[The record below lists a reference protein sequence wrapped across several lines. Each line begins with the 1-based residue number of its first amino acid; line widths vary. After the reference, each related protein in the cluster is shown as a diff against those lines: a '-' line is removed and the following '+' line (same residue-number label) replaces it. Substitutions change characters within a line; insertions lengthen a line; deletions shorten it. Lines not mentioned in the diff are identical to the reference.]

1 MITAAAVCPS
11 PPLLA
16 AEVTGQADVL
26 PELRRACAS
35 AVGRLL
41 DGDPDRVVIVGAGPA
56 TADWDPGD
64 RLDLSAY
71 APGVAGRS
79 DPSPG
84 GPTPALAGARPDL
97 PLAVGLGAM
106 LLDAAGYQGPLEL
119 RAVAETASPQEC
131 ARLGAELAG
140 ARSRTALLAV
150 GDGTARRTLK
160 APGRF
165 DERAEPFDDIVA
177 RAFADGDLAALA
189 GLDPVLAQELMATGR
204 AAWQVLAGA
213 LGSGALGSGAPG
225 SGAPGNGAPGNGA
238 PESGGPGNG
247 VPAEILY
254 SDGPYGVFYLVA
266 VLAVRAV

>member
-16 AEVTGQADVL
+16 AELTGQADVL

-41 DGDPDRVVIVGAGPA
+41 DGDPDRVVIVGTGPA

-79 DPSPG
+79 PAGQDQPPG
-84 GPTPALAGARPDL
+84 GSTPAPAGAPPDL

-131 ARLGAELAG
+131 ARLGAKLAG
-140 ARSRTALLAV
+140 EESRTALLAV
-150 GDGTARRTLK
+150 GDGTARRTLR

-165 DERAEPFDDIVA
+165 DERAEPFDDLVA

-213 LGSGALGSGAPG
+213 LGNGASAVGASADGASADGAP
-225 SGAPGNGAPGNGA
+225 ADGA
-238 PESGGPGNG
+238 PENG
-247 VPAEILY
+247 APAEILY

-266 VLAVRAV
+266 VLAVHAV

>member
-41 DGDPDRVVIVGAGPA
+41 DGGPDRVVVVGAGPA
-56 TADWDPGD
+56 TAVWDPGD

-71 APGVAGRS
+71 APAVAGRTPGGP
-79 DPSPG
+79 DPSPDG
-84 GPTPALAGARPDL
+84 SNPAAAGARTGL

-140 ARSRTALLAV
+140 EGHRTALLAV
-150 GDGTARRTLK
+150 GDGTARRTLR

-165 DERAEPFDDIVA
+165 DERAEPFDDLVA

-189 GLDPVLAQELMATGR
+189 GLDPGLAQELMATGR

-213 LGSGALGSGAPG
+213 LGSGASGNGTSGSR
-225 SGAPGNGAPGNGA
+225 APGNSPVANGA
-238 PESGGPGNG
+238 
-247 VPAEILY
+247 PAEILY
-254 SDGPYGVFYLVA
+254 SGGPYGVFYLVA
-266 VLAVRAV
+266 VLAVHGV